1 MSGWHTKLEQR
12 ISLAMKLQRDLIRLG
27 RVSGI
32 LDKRAN
38 EIPYGPGFMQFHEK
52 AIRVYA
58 TLLALTAALGD
69 SSFFAT
75 EGYSL
80 KTTVDMT
87 HHIMMAL
94 HEWRS
99 EERRVGKECVSTCRS
114 RWAPYHK

>member
-80 KTTVDMT
+80 TTKFALT
-87 HHIMMAL
+87 HTIIMPL
-94 HEWRS
+94 TDW
-99 EERRVGKECVSTCRS
+99 VTT
-114 RWAPYHK
+114 PI